1 LGNATSITIVSV
13 VVMVIKEAKVSNV
26 AVAFS
31 GIYLTFPSLNT
42 TTTKETI
49 IIYVALPK
57 EGKRINVEVNVVGFS
72 NVLISVY
79 RCKNA

>member
-1 LGNATSITIVSV
+1 
-13 VVMVIKEAKVSNV
+13 M
-26 AVAFS
+26 
-31 GIYLTFPSLNT
+31 NT

-49 IIYVALPK
+49 IIDVALPK